1 MAPHYSST
9 QVSFMKNYKQNKG
22 AKMQAITI
30 AADLDGLPKDQ
41 QEGWIKEGPV
51 ATMEVS
57 SLTKLREIMVA
68 APKEA
73 NIRLISN

>member
-1 MAPHYSST
+1 
-9 QVSFMKNYKQNKG
+9 
-22 AKMQAITI
+22 MQTITI

-41 QEGWIKEGPV
+41 QEGWVKEGQV

-57 SLTKLREIMVA
+57 SLTKLREIMAA